1 MGICLREYLLQLSLL
16 LRGCDDES
24 KVVWKYTEARR
35 ALINDMRPGDSTG
48 CRASSSEADSLWLDM
63 LPSDRLAAEVH
74 LSFDKG
80 NPAYVSVAEDLRLRL
95 RCKNVSS
102 LDVKVGDSASGSVF
116 IICCSFRI
124 L

>member
-16 LRGCDDES
+16 LRGSDDES
-24 KVVWKYTEARR
+24 TVVCKYTEARR
-35 ALINDMRPGDSTG
+35 ALIKDMRPGDLPG
-48 CRASSSEADSLWLDM
+48 GRATSSDADSLWLDM

-102 LDVKVGDSASGSVF
+102 LDVKVGDGASASVF
-116 IICCSFRI
+116 IICCNFWI